1 MKSKPQLHKG
11 KKFGKTISGGK
22 MENSVL
28 NELMDLHE
36 YISKQNVESAN
47 WLPHISY
54 DKTQEDKYELK
65 MNCSLFK
72 KNLEE
77 LFPTQ
82 DLMRSK
88 LTLYLIPYSLYLEKN
103 FQSNKRG
110 ESSVQI

>member
-11 KKFGKTISGGK
+11 KKFGKTIAGGK

-82 DLMRSK
+82 YLMRSIIPTY
-88 LTLYLIPYSLYLEKN
+88 LPCLILMLPLSFQIMFIAFCFTL
-103 FQSNKRG
+103 
-110 ESSVQI
+110 